1 MKHSAFRKWL
11 PSGQTIFFLVL
22 IAACALVFTL
32 LTPAFISPMNLYS
45 MLLNASM
52 PAVLALSMGIVIS
65 AGGLDLCIGHT
76 AGFVALIC
84 GFFLR
89 TMDMNVYLSMI
100 AAVLLAVLIGVVN
113 GFLVSHMGIS
123 SFIVTLGM
131 QFVLVGSRQWITS
144 GDSYR
149 ANKVIKSIAQG
160 DVLGISNLI
169 LISFVIILLVGYL
182 MQKTTF
188 GRKMQF
194 VGSNIVASKYN
205 GIPVKA
211 YTWMAFILSG
221 TIAGLVGILQFS
233 RLTSATINIGDGW
246 LFNAMTIAV
255 FSGVI
260 FDRFKV
266 HGIVLVSILITMI
279 TTGINMLGVS
289 NALSNFVLGAI
300 LLLALLGGK
309 YLRFQ
314 PKNNTVKA

>member
-1 MKHSAFRKWL
+1 MKIKGSKKWL
-11 PSGQTIFFLVL
+11 PSRQTVFFIAL

-32 LTPAFISPMNLYS
+32 MTPAFITPMNLYS

-52 PAVLALSMGIVIS
+52 PAVLALAMGIVIS

-76 AGFVALIC
+76 AGFAALMC

-89 TMDMNVYLSMI
+89 ALELDVYLAMT
-100 AAVLLAVLIGVVN
+100 AAVLLAVLIGAIN
-113 GFLVSHMGIS
+113 GFLVSRMGIS
-123 SFIVTLGM
+123 SFIATLGM

-149 ANKVIKSIAQG
+149 ANKVIKGIAQG

-169 LISFVIILLVGYL
+169 LISCLILLLVGFL

-194 VGSNIVASKYN
+194 VGSNIVASRYS

-221 TIAGLVGILQFS
+221 AIAGLVGILQFS

-260 FDRFKV
+260 FGRFKV

-289 NALSNFVLGAI
+289 NAWSNFVLGAI
-300 LLLALLGGK
+300 LLMALLGGK
-309 YLRFQ
+309 YMRFE
-314 PKNNTVKA
+314 PKKR

>member
-1 MKHSAFRKWL
+1 MRINWMKKWL
-11 PSGQTIFFLVL
+11 PSWQTVFFIVL
-22 IAACALVFTL
+22 IGACALVFTL
-32 LTPAFISPMNLYS
+32 ITPAFITPMNLYS

-52 PAVLALSMGIVIS
+52 PAVLALAMGIVIS

-76 AGFVALIC
+76 AGFSALMC

-89 TMDMNVYLSMI
+89 ALDVNVYLSMI
-100 AAVLLAVLIGVVN
+100 IAVLLAVLIGAIN
-113 GFLVSHMGIS
+113 GFLVSRMGIS
-123 SFIVTLGM
+123 SFIATLGM

-160 DVLGISNLI
+160 DLLGISNLI
-169 LISFVIILLVGYL
+169 LISFLIILLVGFL

-194 VGSNIVASKYN
+194 VGSNIVASRYS
-205 GIPVKA
+205 GIPVKN
-211 YTWMAFILSG
+211 YTWMSFILSG

-289 NALSNFVLGAI
+289 SAWSNFVLGRHPAAGAAGREI
-300 LLLALLGGK
+300 SS
-309 YLRFQ
+309 
-314 PKNNTVKA
+314 V